1 MRSVADLQVSWSF
14 HEKQMGRRLDDREGL
29 AGPRVDEDEWL
40 RIPFLTKGESHDRPR
55 QTEQPEEAQ
64 LVYGFEAR
72 MGT

>member
-1 MRSVADLQVSWSF
+1 
-14 HEKQMGRRLDDREGL
+14 MGCTLDDREGL